1 MAATK
6 GGIVSNSGSSPG
18 LGDSQPDVNHNVI
31 PTQLCIT
38 YDPPQIGVV
47 YKQNKNTKESNVY
60 VIQLNSLIFIGE
72 PIKITE
78 ILFKKHHNYL
88 NPKRIKPEQVVKLVE
103 KILIYFEQRLMEYE
117 EEENGQGGEQ
127 DDLEYED
134 YEGH

>member
-1 MAATK
+1 M
-6 GGIVSNSGSSPG
+6 NSGSAAG
-18 LGDSQPDVNHNVI
+18 LADSQPDVNHNII

-38 YDPPQIGVV
+38 FDPPQIGIV
-47 YKQNKNTKESNVY
+47 YKQNKSDPEANVY

-88 NPKRIKPEQVVKLVE
+88 NPKKIKPEQVVRLVE

-117 EEENGQGGEQ
+117 EEENGEGAAGE
-127 DDLEYED
+127 DLEYED